1 MVLKVRTA
9 LNSGVMTQAT
19 TVFLWT
25 SRPAQWVLTTSMLE
39 PLEPAPN
46 WRVTFTIKNFLY
58 VLPT

>member
-1 MVLKVRTA
+1 
-9 LNSGVMTQAT
+9 MTQAT

-46 WRVTFTIKNFLY
+46 WRATFTIKNFLY